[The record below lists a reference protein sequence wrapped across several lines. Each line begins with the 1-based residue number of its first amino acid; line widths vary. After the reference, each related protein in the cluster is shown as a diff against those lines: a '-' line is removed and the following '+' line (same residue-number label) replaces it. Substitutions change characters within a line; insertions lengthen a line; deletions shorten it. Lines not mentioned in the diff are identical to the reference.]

1 VPIVILRN
9 GVRQTIYWSPAVAY
23 RPFDQGD
30 SVPEGYVDYQDAPA
44 TNAYLG
50 VSFDPRYPNHAVILA
65 VMPGSPAEQ
74 AGLQRGDVIV
84 RLDGQRVGGARNL
97 SRMVAQHP
105 VGAELDL
112 QFSRVQTTR
121 VQLGERPN
129 ATRVEAARVP
139 YEEDG
144 VSPPAQPARDGRL
157 FDGDGR
163 LLDRRTPRP

>member
-1 VPIVILRN
+1 VILRN
-9 GVRQTIYWSPAVAY
+9 GVRQTIFWSPVVAY
-23 RPFDQGD
+23 RPIDQGD
-30 SVPEGYVDYQDAPA
+30 GVPEGYIDHEEAPA

-50 VSFDPRYPNHAVILA
+50 VSFDPRYPNHAVIVA
-65 VMPGSPAEQ
+65 VVPGSPAEQ

-84 RLDGQRVGGARNL
+84 RLDGQRAGSARNV
-97 SRMVAQHP
+97 SRLVAQHP

-129 ATRVEAARVP
+129 AQRVEAARVP
-139 YEEDG
+139 YEGEG
-144 VSPPAQPARDGRL
+144 VAPVQPQRDGRL

-163 LLDRRTPRP
+163 LLDRRAPRP